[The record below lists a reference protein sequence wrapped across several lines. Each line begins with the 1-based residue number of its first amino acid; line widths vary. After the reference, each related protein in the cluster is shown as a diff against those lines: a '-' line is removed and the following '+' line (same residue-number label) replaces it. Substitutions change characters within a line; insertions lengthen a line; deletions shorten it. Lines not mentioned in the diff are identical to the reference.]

1 MTHQIFNLPPQQPL
15 SAAGRILPGNK
26 LYFYLTT
33 TSTPA
38 DVYTTSALNVAHT
51 QPVEADLAGR
61 HDTVYLDPTVTYKL
75 TVTDEND
82 VLLYTVDPC
91 NDVLLS
97 QAMLGLYLYPRTSA
111 EIAAGVTPTKYNK
124 EPGDICRYGNNA
136 SPGSTDMSAAL
147 AQASLQS
154 VSGTA
159 VFSSELVHIA
169 SETEVARFNQP
180 GVRTF
185 TTTSVVTFAP
195 GAVRAVLPQWWG
207 ITSDAVILTGG
218 GTSCTDAFEAAI
230 IAATEDGD
238 GLIGIHPVE
247 VPPGNYLVGN
257 LVFPPAITFRGA
269 GIHATNFVAETGATD
284 KWFTDNGSAS
294 KCTIGG
300 FAMYGRNLATLDEAG
315 FDLGNDST
323 EFGTEGYIDDIWV
336 RDLIAG
342 VPGFSIRGNIGCG
355 GRLIA
360 QDTGGVQFVG
370 TGGMLE
376 QLVNMSPKGF
386 DVSGTNYCTNIG
398 DTRVDSVHIEAP
410 ATNTIPLLISANA
423 SIDTITVSFTNGRT
437 HDHVVAIGAD
447 ATSYRIGTIFYY
459 FQSTPTPTI
468 TSGNIKLADGTFIGG
483 NATNGSHSGE
493 GGYQS
498 GALNTGVLD
507 GVKAQKFTSFK
518 IRIVNTGGTIQH
530 RIGCASDSSVA
541 GSLHGT
547 INSAS
552 ASLTNTP
559 TGADGST
566 AMAAGLKI
574 GSANTNV
581 IYFDTAAQVQ
591 ADFAVTCCEIV
602 ANNTGTALT
611 LIPQVVNININGTTR
626 IRMAWSLQN
635 ATSAANVAWA
645 TALNDAADLIDV
657 VFAGYLR

>member
-1 MTHQIFNLPPQQPL
+1 MTHQVFNLPPQQPL
-15 SAAGRILPGNK
+15 TAAGRVLPGAK
-26 LYFYLTT
+26 LRFFLTDSSTPVNVWT
-33 TSTPA
+33 TS
-38 DVYTTSALNVAHT
+38 DLDVAHAI
-51 QPVEADLAGR
+51 PVVADAGGR
-61 HDTVYLDPTVTYKL
+61 FDTIYLDPTVTYKASL
-75 TVTDEND
+75 YDTND
-82 VLLYTVDPC
+82 VLQWTLDPV

-97 QAMLGLYLYPRTSA
+97 QGSIGAYLYPRTAA
-111 EIAAGVTPTKYNK
+111 EISAGVTPTKYNK

-136 SPGSTDMSAAL
+136 SPGVTDMASAL
-147 AQASLQS
+147 ALADSQAA
-154 VSGTA
+154 SGVP
-159 VFSSELVHIA
+159 VFSSEMVHIG
-169 SETEVARFNQP
+169 SETVVTGPFRQSRR
-180 GVRTF
+180 RTF
-185 TTTSVVTFAP
+185 SATSVVVFGT
-195 GAVRAVLPQWWG
+195 GAVEAIYPEWWG
-207 ITSDAVILTGG
+207 ALADSDTAGS
-218 GTSCTDAFEAAI
+218 GTDSETAFNKALAA
-230 IAATEDGD
+230 ASEDGD
-238 GLIGIHPVE
+238 SIVAIHPISLA
-247 VPPGNYLVGN
+247 PGNYRVGN
-257 LVFPPAITFRGA
+257 IVVFPALKIYGG
-269 GIHATNFVAETGATD
+269 GIHVSGLVAKTGLTGSFISD
-284 KWFTDNGSAS
+284 SGSAS
-294 KCTIGG
+294 KVELRD
-300 FAMYGRNLATLDEAG
+300 FAVYCNNRAGLAAG
-315 FDLGNDST
+315 VDLGNDTT
-323 EFGTEGYIDDIWV
+323 EFGTEGYISDLWV
-336 RDLIAG
+336 RDLVAG
-342 VPGFSIRGNIGCG
+342 APGFSIRGNIGCG

-386 DVSGTNYCTNIG
+386 DVGGTNYCTNIG

-410 ATNTIPLLISANA
+410 ATNTVPLLISANA

-437 HDHVVAIGAD
+437 HDHVVGIGAD

-518 IRIVNTGGTIQH
+518 IRIVNTAGTIQH

-626 IRMAWSLQN
+626 IRMSFSLQN
-635 ATSAANVAWA
+635 ATTLANVAWA
-645 TALNDAADLIDV
+645 TALNDAADLVDI